1 MISQNSITVDSDE
14 NPKDARREGEKVRV
28 YIRDDLK
35 RGKKEEPLSGNSGST
50 TVHTVARSGIE
61 PLFPP

>member
-1 MISQNSITVDSDE
+1 MENS
-14 NPKDARREGEKVRV
+14 KDARREGEKVRV